1 MFNIGGGEFLII
13 FLVALIVLGP
23 AKLPEAARQAGKIIG
38 DFRRVSSSFQREI
51 QSAMKDPVS
60 KVTGETTPRSLKDVT
75 SVAQVPP
82 LTDSSPDTNAAPKKS
97 NSDPFG
103 GNTTSSVA
111 PAPVAK
117 PAESAELADG
127 PQPDDVE
134 TAAIAEVPDSDVQVE
149 EEPPDA
155 PIMYGDR

>member
-60 KVTGETTPRSLKDVT
+60 TLTGEATPRSLKDVT
-75 SVAQVPP
+75 SVAQIPT
-82 LTDSSPDTNAAPKKS
+82 LTDSSPDTDVAAQKS
-97 NSDPFG
+97 TSDPFG
-103 GNTTSSVA
+103 GETTSSVA
-111 PAPVAK
+111 PAPVAE
-117 PAESAELADG
+117 PAKVDDG
-127 PQPDDVE
+127 PEPNVAD
-134 TAAIAEVPDSDVQVE
+134 TAAIAEVSESDVQAE
-149 EEPPDA
+149 EDPPDA
-155 PIMYGDR
+155 PVMYGDR